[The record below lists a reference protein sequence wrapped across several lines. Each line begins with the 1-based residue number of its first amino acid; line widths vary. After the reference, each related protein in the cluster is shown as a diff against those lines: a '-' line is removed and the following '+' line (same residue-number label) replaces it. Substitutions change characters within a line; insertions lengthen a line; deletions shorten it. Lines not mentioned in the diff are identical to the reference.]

1 MKTDFYLL
9 FPNRADAASAL
20 AKIDATLDNGDK
32 WGESISHP
40 FDASCLVPW
49 NIDYLKNCEEL
60 VDKRKRLT
68 FDQAL
73 KAGYDI
79 GFHRGKFSQADRKIE
94 EARFILE
101 MVPVALS
108 VPNFSACRALFY
120 GFQSS
125 IYSTREAL
133 KRSCRRIGHPANQWW
148 KVRERQIVENEP
160 FIQFLHIDYNRD
172 KHGEPSGLLVPSIDF
187 YGYKGPQPDMV
198 SGEGVFRIENKGTIA
213 ERREF
218 LPNPDCD
225 MAIRIEFE
233 HQIIEGVDVSA
244 LPLADKLSKVLEY
257 FDKLLIE
264 VKTRFH
270 D

>member
-1 MKTDFYLL
+1 MKTDFYVQ
-9 FPNRADAASAL
+9 FPNEAETLSAL
-20 AKIDATLDNGDK
+20 AKIDAALGNK
-32 WGESISHP
+32 WADSTIHP
-40 FDASCLVPW
+40 FDASRLVPW
-49 NIDYLKNCEEL
+49 NVDYLKDCAEVL
-60 VDKRKRLT
+60 DKRKRLT

-101 MVPVALS
+101 MIPAALT

-133 KRSCRRIGHPANQWW
+133 KRSCRRIGHPADQWW
-148 KVRERQIVENEP
+148 KAVEDKIVKNEP

-172 KHGEPSGLLVPSIDF
+172 KHGEASGLLIPSLRQ
-187 YGYKGPQPDMV
+187 YGYKGPLPDV
-198 SGEGVFRIENKGTIA
+198 LSGEGVFKIENKGTIK
-213 ERREF
+213 ERRVF
-218 LPNPDCD
+218 LPNPDCE
-225 MAIRIEFE
+225 MSIRIEFAG
-233 HQIIEGVDVSA
+233 QIIEGTDVSS
-244 LPLADKLSKVLEY
+244 LPFVDKLSKIVGY
-257 FDKLLIE
+257 FEKLLIDA
-264 VKTRFH
+264 KTQFP